1 MQPTTLF
8 AELLHAPHLTVITL
22 CDCTG
27 AWDADAYVA
36 QIMSRLRVD
45 HIHAQPV
52 DRLSGGERKRVALAA
67 ALIQKPDLLI
77 LD

>member
-1 MQPTTLF
+1 MHSTVSF
-8 AELLHAPHLTVITL
+8 AELLHARDLTVVIL
-22 CDCTG
+22 CYCTG

-52 DRLSGGERKRVALAA
+52 DRLSGGAYIVY
-67 ALIQKPDLLI
+67 IFHT
-77 LD
+77 LDQTTAC